1 MSTKH
6 LFDQLPAQLKNF
18 FKKYPPSIKFADKPV
33 STHAIE
39 ANPFLANKH
48 PVTGRYHEPKYSLRR
63 SSDLYKMAYLY
74 GVQNMLPPMKKKFFE
89 EKYENKKMMKGV
101 LLPKGHKHE
110 LQREGKIAK
119 MQEAIK
125 NADKFIIDAKGAKY
139 MRKLEEKKKANAKTW
154 F

>member
-1 MSTKH
+1 MSSKQ
-6 LFDQLPAQLKNF
+6 LFDLLPAQLKYF
-18 FKKYPPSIKFADKPV
+18 FKKYPPSIEFASKPI

-39 ANPFLANKH
+39 ANPFLPNKH

-63 SSDLYKMAYLY
+63 SSDLYKMACLY
-74 GVQNMLPPMKKKFFE
+74 GVQGFLPPMKKKFFE
-89 EKYENKKMMKGV
+89 DKYQNKKMMKGV

-110 LQREGKIAK
+110 LQREGKLAR

-125 NADKFIIDAKGAKY
+125 NADKFIIDVKGAKY
-139 MRKLEEKKKANAKTW
+139 KRKLEAKKKQDAKTW